1 MTDNVCYE
9 FDSFQLIPSDRQLL
23 CGGQAIPLPPKAFDT
38 LVALV
43 ESHGHAV
50 TKNELIKRVWPD
62 SFVEE
67 SNLNHNI
74 SVIRKALN
82 SGPGGDGYIETVRGH
97 GFRFKA
103 NVLRSNGEE
112 VLIHRHTRTRV
123 LVREEESERVRT
135 ESVGKNQSSRKTP
148 FSMALAIGLILVVGG
163 GLAAYFSFIRPAKS
177 GNLRTAVSGTSRGV
191 ENPAAR
197 EAYLRGRY
205 FLNKRTPDDVMKAG
219 GEFRRAAAID
229 PNYALAYVGMADCQ
243 LLGGSTPATTET
255 AKDLALKA
263 IALDNRTA
271 EAHATLAYY
280 LGAVEWN
287 WLEAEK
293 EFEKSIALDPAYP
306 TARHWHAYN
315 LASVGR
321 MNEALAEIQKAR
333 ELDPSSVII
342 NTDVGHILYLA
353 GRVDEAISQYLSAL
367 QMNSDFRVARWR
379 LGEAYAQ
386 KRRYDEAVTELKRAI
401 TLDGGGKS
409 TIELWIGQAA
419 AVNGRREQALE
430 ILSRWQPDAEARS
443 QWYSVASIYAAL
455 GDSDSAFAWLEKG
468 FRAHD
473 GQLALIK
480 VDPMLKGVR
489 ADPRYGVLLKRLNL
503 PPGDGE

>member
-1 MTDNVCYE
+1 
-9 FDSFQLIPSDRQLL
+9 
-23 CGGQAIPLPPKAFDT
+23 
-38 LVALV
+38 
-43 ESHGHAV
+43 
-50 TKNELIKRVWPD
+50 
-62 SFVEE
+62 
-67 SNLNHNI
+67 
-74 SVIRKALN
+74 
-82 SGPGGDGYIETVRGH
+82 
-97 GFRFKA
+97 
-103 NVLRSNGEE
+103 
-112 VLIHRHTRTRV
+112 
-123 LVREEESERVRT
+123 
-135 ESVGKNQSSRKTP
+135 
-148 FSMALAIGLILVVGG
+148 
-163 GLAAYFSFIRPAKS
+163 
-177 GNLRTAVSGTSRGV
+177 
-191 ENPAAR
+191 
-197 EAYLRGRY
+197 
-205 FLNKRTPDDVMKAG
+205 MKAG

-263 IALDNRTA
+263 IALDDRTA

-386 KRRYDEAVTELKRAI
+386 KHRYDEAVTELKRAI